1 MKKQILLFLAGLL
14 CPLAGMA
21 HPVEPSTVKEGNI
34 ITGHVIEKGTEENLA
49 YATVLIV
56 ENGMGTVT
64 GDDGHFRLKDVPAG
78 KYTHEGA
85 AHGLCLADQ
94 DRCGEQRIYR

>member
-1 MKKQILLFLAGLL
+1 MKKLILLFLAGLL
-14 CPLAGMA
+14 CPLAGTA

-56 ENGMGTVT
+56 ETAWAPLQATTGTS
-64 GDDGHFRLKDVPAG
+64 A
-78 KYTHEGA
+78 
-85 AHGLCLADQ
+85 
-94 DRCGEQRIYR
+94 